1 MALPKAAPRVIAEDY
16 FVYQLPFPGGI
27 PVGSLAGSRIEFLQ
41 IEAESDFLIQK
52 LAYQANI
59 TNLGFET
66 LFTQDVPLITVLI
79 TDTGSG
85 RQMSNVPTP
94 LTTYFGDGR
103 LPYILPT
110 PKLYTK
116 ATRLRVE
123 AFNFGNIP
131 FSFFELSFQGKKI
144 FTAG

>member
-1 MALPKAAPRVIAEDY
+1 MELAHAPPRVLAEEY
-16 FVYQLPFPGGI
+16 FIYSLPFPGIG
-27 PVGSLAGSRIEFLQ
+27 VSTLSRRRIEFLQ
-41 IEAESDFLIQK
+41 FEADADFLIQK
-52 LAYQANI
+52 FAYMI
-59 TNLGFET
+59 DVVPFGFET
-66 LFTQDVPLITVLI
+66 LGSQDVPLITVLI

-85 RQMSNVPTP
+85 RQLSNVPTP
-94 LTTYFGDGR
+94 MTTFFGDGR

-123 AFNFGNIP
+123 LFNFGNQAY
-131 FSFFELSFQGKKI
+131 SFLELSFQGKKI

>member
-1 MALPKAAPRVIAEDY
+1 MAPATAPRVIAEEY
-16 FVYQLPFPGGI
+16 FVYSLPFPDGI
-27 PVGSLAGSRIEFLQ
+27 QIGTLTRRKIEFLQ

-52 LAYQANI
+52 LAYQINI
-59 TNLGFET
+59 FNIGSET
-66 LFTQDVPLITVLI
+66 LGSQDVPLITVLI

-85 RQMSNVPTP
+85 RQMTNVPTP
-94 LTTYFGDGR
+94 MTAYFGDGR

-123 AFNFGNIP
+123 LFNFGNQAYT
-131 FSFFELSFQGKKI
+131 FLELSFQGKKI
-144 FTAG
+144 FTTG